1 MMYDDHFV
9 RFDSHFRQLHH
20 GAPSMAILTM
30 FNSGAPLLTSLKGPL
45 VGMRSAGSTG
55 SSSGGVG
62 ALYIS
67 PKKHHLN
74 STV

>member
-1 MMYDDHFV
+1 MSDNHFV
-9 RFDSHFRQLHH
+9 RFDSHFCQLHY
-20 GAPSMAILTM
+20 GALLMVILTM
-30 FNSGAPLLTSLKGPL
+30 FNSGAPLLTSLKGPQ
-45 VGMRSAGSTG
+45 VRMHSAGSTG

-67 PKKHHLN
+67 HEKHHLN